1 MLDHGFKKSFFQE
14 DCTKITRIKLLKL
27 LQSTVITGIIMKLQG
42 WLVGQTGPSF
52 LDLQI
57 ITDVNLD
64 KGSAFLTSNA
74 IGYLLG
80 SLVTGYLYDKMED
93 KVLLVFISTFGIGLA
108 TVFIPWASVFELMV
122 FIMSV
127 RGFLGG
133 GLDTSKNFF
142 SYKSINIKEWL

>member
-1 MLDHGFKKSFFQE
+1 MLDHGFEKSFFQE
-14 DCTKITRIKLLKL
+14 ECIRITRIKLPKL
-27 LQSTVITGIIMKLQG
+27 LQSTGIIIKLQG

-64 KGSAFLTSNA
+64 KGSAFLTSAA

-93 KVLLVFISTFGIGLA
+93 KVLLVFISTFGIGVA

-133 GLDTSKNFF
+133 GLDTSKTFY